1 MYTSEILQMLYQTN
15 SYIRTKFFHGSTST
29 DEDIISY
36 AVSDLKQ
43 EFIADPTLF
52 SNNLELLI
60 NLNIIQSKEEFDKIV
75 EEYYIQEA
83 IREEEF
89 QKMYN

>member
-1 MYTSEILQMLYQTN
+1 MYTSETLQMLYQTN
-15 SYIRTKFFHGSTST
+15 SYIRTKFFYGSTST
-29 DEDIISY
+29 NEDIISY